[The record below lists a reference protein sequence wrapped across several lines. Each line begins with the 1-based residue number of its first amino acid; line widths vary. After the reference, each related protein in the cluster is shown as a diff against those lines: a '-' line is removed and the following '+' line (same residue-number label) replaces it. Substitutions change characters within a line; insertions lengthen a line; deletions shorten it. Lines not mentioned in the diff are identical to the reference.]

1 VAEAQASLAGFA
13 PRFEAAWQG
22 GLRRKIGLATT
33 QDGDSELVQ
42 DLLALMAEHGADFT
56 LTFRRLCDA
65 QAAPQSQAVQALFG
79 NASAYDAWASRW
91 HARLAMEPGD
101 PASRRAAMQAVNPAY
116 IPRNH
121 QVEAALSAASHRGD
135 FGPFE
140 ALLAVL
146 ARPYEERPGLE
157 RYTLPPAAD
166 ERVLQTF
173 CGT

>member
-1 VAEAQASLAGFA
+1 
-13 PRFEAAWQG
+13 
-22 GLRRKIGLATT
+22 
-33 QDGDSELVQ
+33 
-42 DLLALMAEHGADFT
+42 MAEHGADFT
-56 LTFRRLCDA
+56 LTFRGLCDA
-65 QAAPQSQAVQALFG
+65 QAAPQSQAMRALFG
-79 NASAYDAWASRW
+79 DGGAYDAWASRW

-157 RYTLPPAAD
+157 RYALPPAAD